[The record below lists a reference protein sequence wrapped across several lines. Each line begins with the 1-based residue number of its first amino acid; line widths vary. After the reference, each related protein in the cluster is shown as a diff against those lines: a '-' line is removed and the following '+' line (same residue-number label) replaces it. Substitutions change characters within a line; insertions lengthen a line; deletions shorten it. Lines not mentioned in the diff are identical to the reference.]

1 MSDSEIFVNESKL
14 LCFVHPIFSYFGLW
28 YFVHFSYVI
37 FFRFFSVL
45 TILPCKMYTKN
56 TQYFCIFITFLP
68 KVTKKPKTKNGMNKT
83 IISWL
88 GQNIPTF
95 QISKIIWNMQVHMFQ
110 TLSTRWQKDTLT
122 ACVLFL
128 AKNPTTYTLL
138 AQLANEESGSGFDAK
153 YYQRTLF
160 CCKTGHAILR
170 TIFFFRVIY
179 VSIALIHILLIT

>member
-1 MSDSEIFVNESKL
+1 MSAFLSCQNVAHFMLYCLKLFEQKGMSNYEVFSTTIELLTECFHKKRNNKAWIFAKI
-14 LCFVHPIFSYFGLW
+14 PIGI
-28 YFVHFSYVI
+28 HEK
-37 FFRFFSVL
+37 FRRQL
-45 TILPCKMYTKN
+45 
-56 TQYFCIFITFLP
+56 FL
-68 KVTKKPKTKNGMNKT
+68 TKKPKTKNGINKT

-138 AQLANEESGSGFDAK
+138 AQLAHEESGSGFDAK
-153 YYQRTLF
+153 YYQKTLF
-160 CCKTGHAILR
+160 
-170 TIFFFRVIY
+170 
-179 VSIALIHILLIT
+179 LL